1 MLLFYPKPVSSLF
14 RPRPSRRVLPTD
26 RAALVCPLKSH
37 LGIPN
42 TPTSSVR
49 GQDRGHKSS
58 DCCDLSVSG
67 TPRPAQTPP
76 GSGWRQGLGYGWR
89 LRIRDLPN
97 VHSRVQTARSPLCLG
112 PGLRR
117 RPHCP
122 AACSRHLPLVGGR
135 GTHVCERP
143 SHRAA
148 PGIEPVAPGPECRW
162 TSTTRLREAPGDT
175 HRRRSQRPDVRGQS
189 GAERGFPSRTHTGA
203 TPRLRG
209 GARPP
214 DTAREQGATLLA
226 PGRGDGR
233 PRTPPPHK
241 ATTQAT
247 ARAAEAEQ
255 SRSAPQPAGAPAT
268 PVGGARQSREVTELR
283 EAPRRGTPRDPLCF
297 SPATRGSSHLPSLP
311 GAQTSRGRCQ
321 HRPRCTRDLVQ
332 ATETPP
338 PSGAPTA
345 SGEPTASG
353 APTAATSFA
362 DPARPLQQA
371 CLPLP
376 R

>member
-1 MLLFYPKPVSSLF
+1 MSGAGAETAPSLPGGVQPAF
-14 RPRPSRRVLPTD
+14 
-26 RAALVCPLKSH
+26 A
-37 LGIPN
+37 
-42 TPTSSVR
+42 TS
-49 GQDRGHKSS
+49 G
-58 DCCDLSVSG
+58 
-67 TPRPAQTPP
+67 
-76 GSGWRQGLGYGWR
+76 GSG
-89 LRIRDLPN
+89 DT
-97 VHSRVQTARSPLCLG
+97 RVRKAITQSC
-112 PGLRR
+112 
-117 RPHCP
+117 
-122 AACSRHLPLVGGR
+122 
-135 GTHVCERP
+135 
-143 SHRAA
+143 

-175 HRRRSQRPDVRGQS
+175 HGRRSQRLDVRGQS

-209 GARPP
+209 GAGPP
-214 DTAREQGATLLA
+214 DTARERGATLLA

-247 ARAAEAEQ
+247 ARVAEAEQ

-338 PSGAPTA
+338 SGAPTA